1 MLTVVA
7 DDLTGAAE
15 VAGVCLRFGLNVVF
29 GINKLPEGEADV
41 KVIATDSRQS
51 GREEAIRIH
60 RNIAET
66 LKIAG
71 ITEIFKKTD
80 SVLRGYVIDELEQ
93 IMDIY
98 GYETV
103 ILQPS
108 NPGAGRI
115 IRKGKY
121 KISGVP
127 LNQTPF
133 SGDPDFPA
141 ASDNVIE
148 LLEIRSAGNGIEINS
163 ILVNPEM
170 KGIIVPDCSSG
181 ADMRR
186 QLTSKTDN
194 CFFAGSAAFLGAY
207 LKIKLGRKMSRKTL
221 NFNPFEGRFLMIC
234 GSTHYQSQ
242 DFIMKAASKGISVSI
257 ISKKL
262 MQKDIDENALEKF
275 AQRQSEC
282 WNDLGRLIITY
293 NSEPIQYEDCTGILK
308 KRMSSLVSMILKK
321 SPVVELL
328 IEGGATAFS
337 ILTELGWTALNPV
350 KELAPG
356 VVRMQVL
363 NNPGFYIIMKPGS
376 YPWPEYLNI

>member
-1 MLTVVA
+1 MLTVIA

-15 VAGVCLRFGLNVVF
+15 VAGVCLRFELKVLF

-41 KVIATDSRQS
+41 KVIATDSRQA
-51 GREEAIRIH
+51 GREEAILIH
-60 RNIAET
+60 RNIAES

-98 GYETV
+98 GFETV

-115 IRKGKY
+115 IKKGKY
-121 KISGVP
+121 KISGVA
-127 LNQTPF
+127 LNETPF
-133 SGDPDFPA
+133 SDDPDFPA
-141 ASDNVIE
+141 VSEFVVE
-148 LLEIRSAGNGIEINS
+148 LLKNRSISKNIEINS
-163 ILVNPEM
+163 IYDNPDM
-170 KGIIVPDCSSG
+170 KGVIIQDCSSG
-181 ADMRR
+181 ADMKRL
-186 QLTSKTDN
+186 LTSKIDN
-194 CFFAGSAAFLGAY
+194 CFYAGSAAFFGAF
-207 LKIKLGRKMSRKTL
+207 LKIKLGKKMSRKTL

-242 DFIMKAASKGISVSI
+242 EFIMKAATKGISVSI

-262 MQKDIDENALEKF
+262 MQKNIDEKSLEKF
-275 AQRQSEC
+275 AKRQSEC

-293 NSEPIQYEDCTGILK
+293 DYEPIQYDDCTGILK
-308 KRMSSLVSMILKK
+308 KRMSKLVSMILKN

-337 ILTELGWTALNPV
+337 ILTELGWTSLNPV

-376 YPWPEYLNI
+376 YAWPEYLNI

>member
-41 KVIATDSRQS
+41 KVIATDSRQA
-51 GREEAIRIH
+51 GREDAIKTH
-60 RNIAET
+60 RNIAES
-66 LKIAG
+66 LKNAG
-71 ITEIFKKTD
+71 ITDIFKKTD
-80 SVLRGYVIDELEQ
+80 SVLRGYVIDELAQ
-93 IMDIY
+93 IMDVY
-98 GYETV
+98 GFERV

-121 KISGVP
+121 KISGVA
-127 LNQTPF
+127 LNETPF
-133 SGDPDFPA
+133 SDDPDFPA
-141 ASDNVIE
+141 ASDFVTE
-148 LLEIRSAGNGIEINS
+148 LLKNRSINNNIEIRS
-163 ILVNPEM
+163 LYDNPEM
-170 KGIIVPDCSSG
+170 KGVIIQDCNSG
-181 ADMRR
+181 ADMKR
-186 QLTSKTDN
+186 QLTSKIDN
-194 CFFAGSAAFLGAY
+194 CFYAGSAAFLGSY
-207 LKIKLGRKMSRKTL
+207 LKIKMGKKMNRKAL

-242 DFIMKAASKGISVSI
+242 EFIMKAVTKGISVSI
-257 ISKKL
+257 ISKNL
-262 MQKDIDENALEKF
+262 MQKDVDEKALEKF

-293 NSEPIQYEDCTGILK
+293 NSEPVQYEDCTGILK
-308 KRMSSLVSMILKK
+308 KRMSKLVSMILRK
-321 SPVVELL
+321 SAVVELL

-337 ILTELGWTALNPV
+337 ILTELGWTSLNPV